1 MNQRE
6 KNRSAAYFVTIT
18 FLFLFSCWAFIEIV
32 DQLKR
37 HKIEHFDT
45 AIITFV
51 QSWISPDLTAVMKA
65 ITFFGSA
72 QWITTSVVIVS
83 LLLWL
88 KKEWLYAL
96 FFALTVSLGTEFN
109 HLLKQIFERKRP
121 DIQPLI
127 HEKGFSF
134 PSGHSMASFVMY
146 GALAYLLFELLE
158 HRHAKRFGAVM
169 ACLFILLIGT
179 SRIYLGVHYPSDVI
193 GGYAAAAIWL
203 IFSLLIFHL
212 VEFILKKKCH
222 KRPFDREWR
231 KNGT

>member
-6 KNRSAAYFVTIT
+6 RNRSAAYFITIT
-18 FLFLFSCWAFIEIV
+18 VLFLFSVWAFIEIV
-32 DQLKR
+32 DELKR

-51 QSWISPDLTAVMKA
+51 QSWISPDLTAFMKG

-72 QWITTSVVIVS
+72 KWITTCVIVVS

-88 KKEWLYAL
+88 KKERLYAL
-96 FFALTVSLGTEFN
+96 FFALTVSLGTAFN

-146 GALAYLLFELLE
+146 GAIAFLLFELLE
-158 HRHAKRFGAVM
+158 HRPAKRFGAVM
-169 ACLFILLIGT
+169 ASLFILLVGL

-203 IFSLLIFHL
+203 IFSLFIFHL
-212 VEFILKKKCH
+212 VEFIVKKKFH
-222 KRPFDREWR
+222 KRPLDRE
-231 KNGT
+231 

>member
-6 KNRSAAYFVTIT
+6 KNRSAAYFITIT
-18 FLFLFSCWAFIEIV
+18 VLFLFSCWAFVEIV
-32 DQLKR
+32 DELKR

-45 AIITFV
+45 IIITFV
-51 QSWISPDLTAVMKA
+51 QSWISPDLTAVMKV

-72 QWITTSVVIVS
+72 QWITTCVIIVS

-88 KKEWLYAL
+88 KKERLYAL

-109 HLLKQIFERKRP
+109 YLLKQIFERKRP

-134 PSGHSMASFVMY
+134 PSGHSMASFVLY
-146 GALAYLLFELLE
+146 GALAYLLFELLDS
-158 HRHAKRFGAVM
+158 RPAKLFGTVV

-203 IFSLLIFHL
+203 IFSLFIFHL
-212 VEFILKKKCH
+212 VEFIIKKKFH
-222 KRPFDREWR
+222 KRPFDRE
-231 KNGT
+231 